1 MRTSIIIFVL
11 SVALASCSGVR
22 NLTGVSLDIPK
33 EFSSEAW
40 TDSVSIA
47 DMEWWRYYA
56 DSLLYGVIDKT
67 LANNKDFLKA
77 AAKVEELKKL
87 YQIEKVNLLPDIS
100 GFVGANNETKRYRGE
115 KETSDPETDLKLSL
129 AWEINLMGAM
139 SWSQRQSRHQFQASV
154 DDLRA
159 MQMTLV
165 AEAARAYFT
174 LLALDNEL
182 AIVRQT
188 LVTRRESLHQAK
200 LRYEGGLTP
209 ETVYQQAKVEYSS
222 AASLVPELERR
233 ITVARNALTLLMG
246 DFPIENLKRGT
257 LFLNI
262 ELPDSLPVG
271 LPSQLLERRPDLRAA
286 EHRLQA
292 SMANVGLTYANRF
305 PSLKINLTAGW
316 ENDDLVRFF
325 ESPYTYI
332 LGNIVG
338 SVFDFGRKKKK
349 YQASIAVYDQAR
361 YTYEKAVITAFTE
374 VSNAIT
380 SYRRVH
386 ESTALKIELRD
397 ATVKYVDLATLQY
410 RAGTLNYLDVL
421 DAQRRYFEAQI
432 GVSNALRDEYFSL
445 IDLYKAL
452 GGGWNIKK

>member
-1 MRTSIIIFVL
+1 MRTSIIILIFSL
-11 SVALASCSGVR
+11 ALASCSGVR
-22 NLTGVSLDIPK
+22 NLSKVNLDIPN
-33 EFSSEAW
+33 EFYSEGW
-40 TDSVSIA
+40 TDTVCIA

-56 DSLLYGVIDKT
+56 DSILYGVIDKT
-67 LANNKDFLKA
+67 LSNNKDFLKA
-77 AAKVEELKKL
+77 TAKVEELKKL
-87 YQIEKVNLLPDIS
+87 YEIEKVNLLPEIS
-100 GFVGANNETKRYRGE
+100 GLVGGDTETNRYRGE
-115 KETSDPETDLKLSL
+115 EKTIDKETDLKFSL
-129 AWEINLMGAM
+129 GWEINLMGAM
-139 SWSQRQSRHQFQASV
+139 TWAKRQSRYQYQASV

-233 ITVARNALTLLMG
+233 ITVERNALTLLMG

-257 LFLNI
+257 LFLNLV
-262 ELPDSLPVG
+262 LPDSLPVG
-271 LPSQLLERRPDLRAA
+271 LPSQLLQRRPDVRAA
-286 EHRLQA
+286 EHRLRA

-305 PSLKINLTAGW
+305 PSLKINLAAGW
-316 ENDDLVRFF
+316 ENDGLVRFF
-325 ESPYTYI
+325 ESPFTYVF
-332 LGNIVG
+332 GNLVG
-338 SVFDFGRKKKK
+338 TVVDFGRKKKK
-349 YQASIAVYDQAR
+349 YQASIAAYDQAR

-386 ESTALKIELRD
+386 ESTALKIELME

-421 DAQRRYFEAQI
+421 DAQRRYFEAQL

-452 GGGWNIKK
+452 GGGWHLKK